1 MNPSKS
7 LKRLL
12 LLAAVAFAGQTT
24 CLPKAANAAE
34 AYAGAMIGL
43 GIPMG
48 TAVDVDSGTVW
59 GATLGLRLLPMLSV
73 AGTYLHDGLE
83 TTIGGAD
90 FTTNQWLLE
99 ANFFDLLFMNG
110 GVHLGSVST
119 ETLAAKSTDLGYGL
133 HLGFDLH
140 LTEQVSLGAAG
151 YWTYVTADD
160 KYATLN
166 LMIPVKIWF

>member
-1 MNPSKS
+1 MNFSKTKRSFLIMS
-7 LKRLL
+7 LVL
-12 LLAAVAFAGQTT
+12 VGQTGFA
-24 CLPKAANAAE
+24 PRAANAAE
-34 AYAGAMIGL
+34 AYAGAMLGL

-83 TTIGGAD
+83 TAVGGAD

-99 ANFFDLLFMNG
+99 GNFFDLLFMNA
-110 GVHLGSVST
+110 GVHVGSVST
-119 ETLAAKSTDLGYGL
+119 EIAAAKSTDLGYGF
-133 HLGFDLH
+133 HVGFDFR

-166 LMIPVKIWF
+166 LMVPLKIWF

>member
-1 MNPSKS
+1 MTFSKS
-7 LKRLL
+7 KRLFL
-12 LLAAVAFAGQTT
+12 ILSLALAGQGTFAAT
-24 CLPKAANAAE
+24 PANAAE
-34 AYAGAMIGL
+34 AYAGAMLGL

-48 TAVDVDSGTVW
+48 TSADVDSGTVW

-83 TTIGGAD
+83 TTATKTD

-99 ANFFDLLFMNG
+99 GNFMDFLFMNA
-110 GVHLGSVST
+110 GVHVGSVTT
-119 ETLAAKSTDLGYGL
+119 EVPLAKSTDLGYGF
-133 HLGFDLH
+133 HLGFDFH
-140 LTEQVSLGAAG
+140 LTEQVSVGAAG

-166 LMIPVKIWF
+166 LMVPVKIWF